1 MDLFGLIK
9 VFHFME
15 LYVETSEVMQLM
27 NFNLLMIL
35 IADAILWHNT

>member
-1 MDLFGLIK
+1 
-9 VFHFME
+9 ME